1 MQTAYIAL
9 GANLGKRQT
18 ALRAAIEQIRR
29 LPHSR
34 LGSVATFRETDPVD
48 SPEEAGKFI
57 NSVVALE
64 TELLPEELM
73 SRLLEIERAL
83 GRARDLA
90 AANAPRTID
99 LDLLLYGQQVIDNPT
114 LTLPH
119 PRMRERR
126 FVLEPLAE
134 IAAEAIDPVTG
145 QTIAQ
150 LLAALGQPAGAGG
163 EIPCK

>member
-1 MQTAYIAL
+1 METAYIAL
-9 GANLGKRQT
+9 GANLGERQR
-18 ALRAAIEQIRR
+18 ALREAIEHLGR

-57 NSVVALE
+57 NSVAALE
-64 TELLPEELM
+64 TELVPEELM
-73 SRLLEIERAL
+73 SRLLEIERGL

-90 AANAPRTID
+90 APNAPRTID
-99 LDLLLYGQQVIDNPT
+99 LDLLLYGQRVIDSPT

-134 IAAEAIDPVTG
+134 IAPEAVDPVTG
-145 QTIAQ
+145 RTIGQ

-163 EIPCK
+163 KRG